1 MNRTRNMV
9 LCAMFT
15 VLVAIGAFI
24 RVPVPFVP
32 FTLQVLFTT
41 LAGLILGPKLG
52 AMSVALYVALG
63 LLGLPIFASGG
74 GIGYVFQ
81 PTFGYLIGFI
91 IGTYVTGSIAYQEE
105 NPSRK
110 RLLVACL
117 LGLFIVYFCGTSYYW
132 FIMTFYLKSQIGLWT
147 LFFYCVLLS
156 APGDIFLCF
165 VTAGFGK
172 RLLPII
178 RRELEIGV

>member
-1 MNRTRNMV
+1 MSRTRNMV

-52 AMSVALYVALG
+52 AMSVTLYVALG

-81 PTFGYLIGFI
+81 PTFGYFPRIP
-91 IGTYVTGSIAYQEE
+91 SIASLPNTMQ
-105 NPSRK
+105 
-110 RLLVACL
+110 
-117 LGLFIVYFCGTSYYW
+117 
-132 FIMTFYLKSQIGLWT
+132 
-147 LFFYCVLLS
+147 
-156 APGDIFLCF
+156 
-165 VTAGFGK
+165 
-172 RLLPII
+172 LPIHNF
-178 RRELEIGV
+178 LL